1 MRHGESTQY
10 GPDECEDRPAG
21 RDHPSRRRG
30 RTGGSTVIRSAY
42 RALRPALFT
51 LPAETAHRAV
61 HTGLRTVQYTPI
73 EDGLRRRF
81 APDDDRLAVDVFGES
96 FGNPV
101 GVAAGF
107 DKNAELPSVLGAL
120 GFGHVEVGGVTAE
133 RQAGNPRPRMFRL
146 PEDDALINRMGF
158 NNDGAD
164 VVGERLAEADCR
176 VPIGVNIGKSKSTPN
191 EDAEGDYLY
200 TFERVGAGEYF
211 VVNVSS
217 PNTPGLRE
225 LQQRD
230 RLESILGTLA
240 DAGADP
246 LLVKL
251 SPDLTRAA
259 VEDALGVVE
268 DLDLDGVIATNTT
281 TGRSPWLRGDHADE
295 TGGLSGKPIEGAPTR
310 LIRCIAER
318 TEKPIVGVGGVTDAE
333 GAYEKIRA
341 GASLVQLYT
350 GLVYE
355 GPSIARD
362 INRGLLDRLER
373 DGFDSIE
380 DAVGADL

>member
-1 MRHGESTQY
+1 MTPY
-10 GPDECEDRPAG
+10 DLLKP
-21 RDHPSRRRG
+21 
-30 RTGGSTVIRSAY
+30 
-42 RALRPALFT
+42 LLFEVD
-51 LPAETAHRAV
+51 AETAH
-61 HTGLRTVQYTPI
+61 GLGHRLLEAIQGTPLERVVADRYTVVDSRLRVETLGCAFPNPI
-73 EDGLRRRF
+73 
-81 APDDDRLAVDVFGES
+81 
-96 FGNPV
+96 

-107 DKNAELPSVLGAL
+107 DKNATAPAALAAL

-133 RQAGNPRPRMFRL
+133 PQAGNPRPRMFRL
-146 PEDDALINRMGF
+146 PGDGALINRMGF

-164 VVGERLAEADCR
+164 VVGERLEDAECR

-191 EDAEGDYLY
+191 DEAEGDYLY
-200 TFERVGAGEYF
+200 TFRRVGAGEYF

-230 RLESILGTLA
+230 RLESILGTLSE
-240 DAGADP
+240 AGADP

-251 SPDLTRAA
+251 SPDLTEAA
-259 VEDALGVVE
+259 VEELLGVVD
-268 DLDLDGVIATNTT
+268 DLDLDGIVATNTT
-281 TGRSPWLRGDHADE
+281 TERPPWLRGDHAEE
-295 TGGLSGKPIEGAPTR
+295 TGGLSGKPIEDESTR
-310 LIRCIAER
+310 LIRFIAER
-318 TEKPIVGVGGVTDAE
+318 TGKPIVGVGGVTDAE
-333 GAYEKIRA
+333 GAYEKIKA

-362 INRGLLDRLER
+362 INRGLLERLER

-380 DAVGADL
+380 DAIGADL